1 MWQGNGDEDPLASW
15 ASILESMDH
24 YRQSVLACGAATEL
38 TEDGAG
44 CYAYDGCDG
53 ATLCEY
59 DGVGHEY
66 PPSYTASA
74 WAYLDADWDLGAAD
88 PTFEA
93 DYTCEAE
100 AGWGDW
106 GDEDDDE
113 EEEAE
118 DEFEDEAEDEAED
131 AAYDDDGGDLWTWQ
145 AYCARGVWPTTED
158 GTCAALG
165 AATYEA
171 CCGSIALEDR
181 RRRAS
186 VEDRRRQRRAS
197 VEDRRRQRRRLRF
210 GYFSTCDC
218 SCPS

>member
-74 WAYLDADWDLGAAD
+74 WAYLNADWDLGAAD
-88 PTFEA
+88 ATFEA

-100 AGWGDW
+100 AGWGITSS
-106 GDEDDDE
+106 GMFGKLRPRAVESIRYSNSN
-113 EEEAE
+113 EASS
-118 DEFEDEAEDEAED
+118 AERSTT
-131 AAYDDDGGDLWTWQ
+131 GG
-145 AYCARGVWPTTED
+145 
-158 GTCAALG
+158 G
-165 AATYEA
+165 A
-171 CCGSIALEDR
+171 
-181 RRRAS
+181 
-186 VEDRRRQRRAS
+186 VEIGWHSD
-197 VEDRRRQRRRLRF
+197 F
-210 GYFSTCDC
+210 N
-218 SCPS
+218 SCRIPC